1 MSGSFKRA
9 GISFA
14 AVAVLVAGAAAC
26 QGGDGKKAAG
36 APEKAA
42 GQSSSADARTA
53 LQAAYKKTAA
63 ARSAKV
69 AMKMSVPSIVGAGV
83 GDMEMTGIQA
93 WNPSAMDFTMTTP
106 ALKGMPDAPD
116 KIRTVM
122 LNNVMYMD
130 MGAEAAK
137 DNGGKRWM
145 KMDLGALAKD
155 GGGGLAQQMTGG
167 AQNQDPAQQLALL
180 TDSPHVRHL
189 GSEQIDGAPAEH
201 YKGTLTLEEA
211 LATNKSLDGLSGQ
224 ERQKFI
230 DAMKGAG
237 IKAYDT
243 ELWIAKSGYPVRMDV
258 GIDSP
263 QGKLTMSAHYSD
275 YGTTSAVRAPAAAET
290 YDFADSLKDL
300 GKGDLGKGD
309 LGKGGDA

>member
-1 MSGSFKRA
+1 MSRSFRRA

-26 QGGDGKKAAG
+26 QGGDTKKAAG
-36 APEKAA
+36 ASDRAA
-42 GQSSSADARTA
+42 GQSSPADARMA

-63 ARSAKV
+63 AKSAKV
-69 AMKMSVPSIVGAGV
+69 TMKMSVPSIVGAGV
-83 GDMEMTGIQA
+83 GEMEMTGIQA

-130 MGAEAAK
+130 MGAEAAR

-145 KMDLGALAKD
+145 KMDLGAFAKGA
-155 GGGGLAQQMTGG
+155 GGDGLAQQLTGG

-180 TDSPHVRHL
+180 TDSPNVKHL

-211 LATNKSLDGLSGQ
+211 LATNKSLDGLSAQ

-230 DAMKGAG
+230 DAMKGSG
-237 IKAYDT
+237 VKAYDT
-243 ELWIAKSGYPVRMDV
+243 ELWINASGYPVQMNV

-263 QGKLTMSAHYSD
+263 QGKFTMSAHYSD
-275 YGTTSAVRAPAAAET
+275 YGAKNVVQAPAAAET

-300 GKGDLGKGD
+300 D
-309 LGKGGDA
+309 KGGAA